1 MAAVNPTL
9 FSWDA
14 VEAQS
19 DLERLR
25 LALDYLPDQAI
36 IEALQAQRGRGRND
50 FPVAAMWNALVAGIV
65 FQHASVESLLREL
78 QRNPALAQACGFDT
92 LPIQK
97 RPAAHCE
104 RDEHSGELRVH
115 WSSPE
120 APRYAL
126 PDSWNMSRFL
136 TRLISLE
143 EEQKGVLP

>member
-25 LALDYLPDQAI
+25 LALDYLPDRDI

-50 FPVAAMWNALVAGIV
+50 FPIAAMWNALLAGIV

-97 RPAAHCE
+97 RPALTVSAMSTAVSCGYAGLH
-104 RDEHSGELRVH
+104 RRRRVT
-115 WSSPE
+115 PCPT
-120 APRYAL
+120 AGICPAFL
-126 PDSWNMSRFL
+126 P
-136 TRLISLE
+136 
-143 EEQKGVLP
+143 G